1 MSVKKLQTALFSA
14 VLAGGAAILAQPAQA
29 TYGQIMQC
37 VGTNNC
43 GMAGAGLGIAQDA
56 TSGNEAM
63 VSMGW
68 FNADVAAHLDGNS
81 TITAGIPG
89 AGYMN
94 IGPDDNESRANNFFN
109 GSAGG
114 NYRLSDKIAV
124 NLSFYPGGGAT
135 DYDRPRTSS
144 GVNGGAVDGTDHQI
158 RWRMFNLQPS
168 ISWSPTKNQSYG
180 FGVVITRAD
189 MKTDTLDNSF
199 GRALPG
205 PSGVVDVA
213 WGAGFQI
220 GAVWDLNDQL
230 TFAVDYQSR
239 VWMQRFEKYT
249 HAFPST
255 VDRPPVFQ
263 VGVDIKKVLPNTI
276 VALDYKFINEEAVET
291 MELQPASDPGGFGW
305 KNIHV
310 IALGLQHQF
319 NSALTLRAGW
329 S

>member
-1 MSVKKLQTALFSA
+1 
-14 VLAGGAAILAQPAQA
+14 
-29 TYGQIMQC
+29 
-37 VGTNNC
+37 
-43 GMAGAGLGIAQDA
+43 
-56 TSGNEAM
+56 
-63 VSMGW
+63 
-68 FNADVAAHLDGNS
+68 
-81 TITAGIPG
+81 
-89 AGYMN
+89 
-94 IGPDDNESRANNFFN
+94 
-109 GSAGG
+109 
-114 NYRLSDKIAV
+114 
-124 NLSFYPGGGAT
+124 
-135 DYDRPRTSS
+135 
-144 GVNGGAVDGTDHQI
+144 
-158 RWRMFNLQPS
+158 
-168 ISWSPTKNQSYG
+168 
-180 FGVVITRAD
+180 VVITRAD

-263 VGVDIKKVLPNTI
+263 VGVDFKKVLPNTI
-276 VALDYKFINEEAVET
+276 IALDYKFINEEAVET

-329 S
+329 SYGNSPIDDEHVFANVLFPAIVEHHFNAGSSMKFSNSIEFGASAYITPMTKRTDSGTGDSFSSNNAGTVLKHQQFGAQLSVKYSF